1 MHIPHELVEII
12 LQHTN
17 VDVQHELSEL
27 GEYMLDPCSMI
38 VMSCG
43 IDAGDD
49 LGSDSDEDDND
60 SLDEFLADEDH
71 DFDVDEDSD
80 NDDGEEYLDQQWRG
94 A

>member
-1 MHIPHELVEII
+1 MPELVEII
-12 LQHTN
+12 LRHTN
-17 VDVQHELSEL
+17 VDAPHKLS
-27 GEYMLDPCSMI
+27 GHGKQMLDPCSMT

-43 IDAGDD
+43 IDAGDNSGS
-49 LGSDSDEDDND
+49 GSDEHESD